1 MTNESTMQPVERV
14 SWTKEIGAITLFV
27 EDLQRSRQFYAD
39 VFDVPM
45 VYEDASSAVF
55 KFGGAMINLL
65 TATSAESLIQPSPVG
80 DRGAGSRLQLSIFV
94 DDVDAVCEDL
104 AARGVEF
111 INGPMDRDWGMRT
124 ACFAD
129 PAGHIWEVAQ
139 ELA

>member
-1 MTNESTMQPVERV
+1 MAHDEPNRV
-14 SWTKEIGAITLFV
+14 TEIGAITLFV

-45 VYEDASSAVF
+45 VYEDANSAVF
-55 KFGGAMINLL
+55 RFGGTMINLL
-65 TATSAESLIQPSPVG
+65 TTTAAEGLIQPSPVG
-80 DRGAGSRLQLSIFV
+80 GRDAGSRLQLSIFV
-94 DDVDAVCEDL
+94 DDVIAVCEDL

-139 ELA
+139 ELP

>member
-1 MTNESTMQPVERV
+1 MQPTERAM
-14 SWTKEIGAITLFV
+14 WQKEIGAVTLFV

-39 VFDVPM
+39 AFDVPM

-55 KFGGAMINLL
+55 KFGGVMINLL
-65 TATSAESLIQPSPVG
+65 TTTSAEGLIQPFPVG

-94 DDVDAVCEDL
+94 DDVNAVCEDL

-139 ELA
+139 ELP